1 MHRQLNSNPE
11 VTHSSLCNSESPS
24 PASRMFSHS
33 QHFTV
38 TGGTFINVTN
48 HYVASPSLPSDF
60 RMIPMGDI
68 DLRHQIRVDEIQVDK
83 CTGVVTAQPRERVC
97 IRRVHSAKARIDGR
111 KSRVTVAIYQGND
124 AEEKWR
130 NDIAKYM
137 SLRQVSWTISLLVDL
152 LTHAT
157 RHPNIIQICAAASS
171 NGIHATLFNDD
182 LIPLEEVL
190 HRHRDSPVL
199 TVYIYACCEV
209 HNYIASEFHRDVVIL
224 SGLYNVDTSFDW
236 LWLGLWFDW
245 NPPKSAGLSRL
256 HSLSLGAE
264 TITTFIDSLR
274 LEQYH
279 TICGWNQGQYRWI
292 TLSAKT
298 VVNVGAVFHCST
310 DRFENSDEI
319 AYLPPSAEAP
329 RLGEWTSEEGT
340 GEVMPN
346 GWTRFQ
352 LGDIIDSALDLSLTT
367 HIRYGYTWLSQ
378 ANHIF
383 RRLNIISNFKDY
395 VVVDDICFHLDIS
408 PSTEDPPLGFLFLC
422 PPGDFQDGPST
433 FCWPAC
439 PAYWSFDPS
448 GTTRLSLEEATRLGF
463 PLLEL
468 TALVYECSW
477 DARVYEGLR
486 QFHQVIGFDPYSQDV
501 ARHLSYPLYRVS
513 PQTDASLTYVN
524 SEAFDVDI
532 DDNSYV
538 EEYGPEYGPTLACD
552 DPDPDIDS
560 DSSHNQE
567 TVHDFTQ
574 ERNSSEHREELKCE
588 SHDASELTVED
599 DMIAEEISVPSLTF
613 RMVLYVHLLVSIL
626 FLASSRVYDYV

>member
-11 VTHSSLCNSESPS
+11 VAHSSLCNSESPS

-124 AEEKWR
+124 AEEEWR
-130 NDIAKYM
+130 KDIAKYM
-137 SLRQVSWTISLLVDL
+137 SLRQVSWTFSLLIGL

-157 RHPNIIQICAAASS
+157 RHPNIIQICGAASS

-190 HRHRDSPVL
+190 HRYRDSPVL
-199 TVYIYACCEV
+199 TVYIYACCNRDFSEV
-209 HNYIASEFHRDVVIL
+209 HNYIASEFHRDVFSVDCTMWIRR
-224 SGLYNVDTSFDW
+224 STGLLCVELTQFRAHK

-279 TICGWNQGQYRWI
+279 TICGWNQGQYRWT

-298 VVNVGAVFHCST
+298 IVNVGAVFHCST
-310 DRFENSDEI
+310 DRLENSDEI
-319 AYLPPSAEAP
+319 AYLPNTEAP

-383 RRLNIISNFKDY
+383 RRLNIISNFEDY
-395 VVVDDICFHLDIS
+395 GTAS
-408 PSTEDPPLGFLFLC
+408 A
-422 PPGDFQDGPST
+422 Q
-433 FCWPAC
+433 
-439 PAYWSFDPS
+439 SFY
-448 GTTRLSLEEATRLGF
+448 L
-463 PLLEL
+463 
-468 TALVYECSW
+468 
-477 DARVYEGLR
+477 
-486 QFHQVIGFDPYSQDV
+486 
-501 ARHLSYPLYRVS
+501 
-513 PQTDASLTYVN
+513 N
-524 SEAFDVDI
+524 
-532 DDNSYV
+532 
-538 EEYGPEYGPTLACD
+538 
-552 DPDPDIDS
+552 
-560 DSSHNQE
+560 
-567 TVHDFTQ
+567 
-574 ERNSSEHREELKCE
+574 
-588 SHDASELTVED
+588 
-599 DMIAEEISVPSLTF
+599 
-613 RMVLYVHLLVSIL
+613 
-626 FLASSRVYDYV
+626 